1 MIIKSISL
9 QDFRNYESLELTF
22 DKKNNIIFGDNAQGK
37 TNLLEACFVSGTSR
51 SFRNCHDSEM
61 IRFGMDEAH
70 IKTIVEKNG
79 RDVRIDIHLKKN
91 KKKGIAVNRVPLKR
105 ASDLFGILSIILFS
119 PDDLEIIKQGPQERR
134 RFLDMELCQI
144 DKIYLSDLSQYK
156 KALMNRNQ
164 LLKDIYNEPSLRD
177 TLPVWNEKVAEYG
190 KKVIRRREAFVLD
203 LAPIVKDIHKNLSG
217 GREEPV
223 VTYSPD
229 VTAEAISDVLEKNT
243 ERDLRAGTTTAGPHR
258 DDIIF
263 EIDGK
268 DIRTFGSEGQKRT
281 CALSLKLSEIK
292 MIENSIHQEPVLLLD
307 DVLSELD
314 RNRQKML
321 LSSLNDVQTIVTC
334 TGIDDFIKERMS
346 IDRIF
351 EVKAGK
357 VNCEEI

>member
-9 QDFRNYESLELTF
+9 QDFRNYESLDINFE
-22 DKKNNIIFGDNAQGK
+22 KKNNIIFGDNAQGK

-51 SFRNCHDSEM
+51 SFQNCRDSEM
-61 IRFGMDEAH
+61 IRFGKDESH
-70 IKTIVEKNG
+70 IKTIVEKDG
-79 RDVRIDIHLKKN
+79 REVRIDIHLKKN
-91 KKKGIAVNRVPLKR
+91 KKKGIAVNRIPLKK
-105 ASDLFGILSIILFS
+105 ASDLFGILNVILFS
-119 PDDLEIIKQGPQERR
+119 PDDLEIIKLGPQERR
-134 RFLDMELCQI
+134 RFLDTELCQI
-144 DKIYLSDLSQYK
+144 DKIYLSDLTQYK
-156 KALMNRNQ
+156 KALANRNQ
-164 LLKDIYNEPSLRD
+164 LLKDIYFEPSLRD

-203 LAPIVKDIHKNLSG
+203 FAPIVKNIHKNLSG
-217 GREEPV
+217 GKEEPV

-229 VTAEAISDVLEKNT
+229 VRSEEIFDVIEKNT
-243 ERDLRAGTTTAGPHR
+243 EKDLKAGTTTKGPHR

-268 DIRTFGSEGQKRT
+268 DIRSFGSEGQKRT

-314 RNRQKML
+314 RNRQNML

-334 TGIDDFIKERMS
+334 TGLDDFIKERMS

-351 EVKAGK
+351 EVKAGSVTEGK
-357 VNCEEI
+357 